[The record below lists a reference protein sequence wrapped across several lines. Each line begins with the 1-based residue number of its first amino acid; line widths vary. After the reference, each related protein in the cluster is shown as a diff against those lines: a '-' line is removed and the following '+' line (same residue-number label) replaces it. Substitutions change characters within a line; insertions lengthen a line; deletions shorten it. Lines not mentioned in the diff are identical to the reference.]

1 MEKSEIIDY
10 WNSEAEES
18 LQVAKHLFDKKDYS
32 YALFFGHLALE
43 KLLKAIYVDRKDE
56 NVPRVHNLARIA
68 KAANLNVTEDI
79 LADLIRI
86 TAFNLEARYPDYQK
100 QFRKKCSK
108 EFTKKELD
116 RIDEIF
122 KWLKSIK

>member
-1 MEKSEIIDY
+1 MEKSEITDY

-18 LQVAKHLFDKKDYS
+18 LQVAKNLFDKKDYS
-32 YALFFGHLALE
+32 YALFFGHLAIE
-43 KLLKAIYVDRKDE
+43 KSLKAIYVDKKDE
-56 NVPRVHNLARIA
+56 NVPRTHNLSRIA
-68 KAANLNVTEDI
+68 KAANLNLTADI

-100 QFRKKCSK
+100 KFRKKCSK